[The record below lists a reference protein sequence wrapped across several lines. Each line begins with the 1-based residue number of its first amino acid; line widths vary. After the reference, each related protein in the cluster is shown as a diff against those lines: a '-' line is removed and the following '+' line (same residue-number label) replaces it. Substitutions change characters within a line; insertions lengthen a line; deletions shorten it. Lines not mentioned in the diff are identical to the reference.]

1 MSKIKNIKLVG
12 FASIGVI
19 GLLGIGL
26 VGMPLIGQ
34 TARWSDE
41 EKVIQ
46 EQNQKVEDQV
56 VALKKIQSNTDAVSA
71 LNDELNKKFPA
82 TANVPLLLSDIS
94 LAAANSGISA
104 NNITAI
110 NIKNPE
116 LYVAP
121 VTTTSKTDT
130 SSKDASSAKSTA
142 APEPS
147 KLATMRVEVSV
158 IGTPQALSDFLK
170 NLGKIDR
177 AIKVDTTT
185 IALTSDK
192 NSGNEQTMTIAGTTL
207 LYAGL
212 EVPTADSAKTT
223 SGSTKVTPTPA
234 PSATTKK

>member
-1 MSKIKNIKLVG
+1 MSKVKNIKLVG
-12 FASIGVI
+12 FASVGVI
-19 GLLGIGL
+19 ALLGIGL

-34 TARWSDE
+34 TARWSED

-46 EQNQKVEDQV
+46 EQNQKIEDQV
-56 VALKKIQSNTDAVSA
+56 VALQKIQSNTDAVSA

-94 LAAANSGISA
+94 AAAANSGISS

-121 VTTTSKTDT
+121 VAPAAKTDT
-130 SSKDASSAKSTA
+130 ASKDTSTSESTA
-142 APEPS
+142 APEPA
-147 KLATMRVEVSV
+147 KLATMKIEVSV
-158 IGTPQALSDFLK
+158 IGTPQALSEFLK

-185 IALTSDK
+185 IALSSDK
-192 NSGNEQTMTIAGTTL
+192 NGGNEQSMTISGTTL

-212 EVPTADSAKTT
+212 EVPNADTAKN
-223 SGSTKVTPTPA
+223 SGSAKVTPTPT
-234 PSATTKK
+234 PTATVKK